1 MIFYTCITYKH
12 KNNIYDKKLID
23 INLRNFKNED
33 DY

>member
-12 KNNIYDKKLID
+12 KNNRYDKKLID